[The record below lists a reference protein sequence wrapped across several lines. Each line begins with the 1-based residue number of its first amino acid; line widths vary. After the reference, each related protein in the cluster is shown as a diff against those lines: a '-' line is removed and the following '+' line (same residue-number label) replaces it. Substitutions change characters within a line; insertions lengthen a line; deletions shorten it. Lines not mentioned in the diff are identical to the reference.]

1 MPSQVIDHGRIT
13 PKVEAYQAHCGPM
26 RQTSR
31 GTIKLESNDPR
42 KYPLIDP
49 NYLDT
54 EQDRLFVIMQRN
66 SKILSLILDMI

>member
-13 PKVEAYQAHCGPM
+13 PKIEAYQAHCGPM

-31 GTIKLESNDPR
+31 GTIKLESNDP
-42 KYPLIDP
+42 KKHPLIDP

-54 EQDRLFVIMQRN
+54 EQDR
-66 SKILSLILDMI
+66 

>member
-31 GTIKLESNDPR
+31 GTIKLVSNDPR

-54 EQDRLFVIMQRN
+54 EQDRWQYCTETAKYYHLF
-66 SKILSLILDMI
+66 